1 MSCTDQFLVINN
13 AGIVTQVYPT
23 KCVQISSKVKGFSDG
38 TTTSNVF
45 SDTFEDIE
53 TIDFTSA
60 INLATIG
67 SYSFYRCSKVKIFD
81 LSSCES
87 LSSIGIDAFC
97 NCTGATSIIF
107 PTISKLSILPSG
119 CFSYCTSL
127 PTFTIPN
134 TIITIEGDNPSGFGV
149 FASCSSLT
157 EIIFAPDSQ
166 CESIGGKV
174 FLYSGLINITLPK
187 TIKIIDGYSFRTCKS
202 LENINV
208 EEGNGKFKSYK
219 GILLNINDI
228 IVYFPQKNQLISGNE
243 LTIPKFIKS
252 FSAHCFAGVQ
262 IDLLTIPENIT
273 TLPYRSFAYSQIK
286 KFIISSSIS
295 TIV

>member
-13 AGIVTQVYPT
+13 YGNVTQVYPT

-53 TIDFTSA
+53 TIDFSSA

-67 SYSFYRCSKVKIFD
+67 SYTFYQCSKVKTFD
-81 LSSCES
+81 LSNCES

-107 PTISKLSILPSG
+107 PTISKLTILPSG

-134 TIITIEGDNPSGFGV
+134 TIITIEKDNPDNYGV
-149 FASCSSLT
+149 FYECSSLK
-157 EIIFAPDSQ
+157 EIIFAPESQ
-166 CESIGGKV
+166 CESIGGKA
-174 FLYSGLINITLPK
+174 FLNSGLITITFPK
-187 TIKIIDGYSFRTCKS
+187 TLKTIDGYSFRTCKS

-208 EEGNGKFKSYK
+208 EEGNDNFK
-219 GILLNINDI
+219 L
-228 IVYFPQKNQLISGNE
+228 
-243 LTIPKFIKS
+243 
-252 FSAHCFAGVQ
+252 
-262 IDLLTIPENIT
+262 
-273 TLPYRSFAYSQIK
+273 
-286 KFIISSSIS
+286 
-295 TIV
+295 